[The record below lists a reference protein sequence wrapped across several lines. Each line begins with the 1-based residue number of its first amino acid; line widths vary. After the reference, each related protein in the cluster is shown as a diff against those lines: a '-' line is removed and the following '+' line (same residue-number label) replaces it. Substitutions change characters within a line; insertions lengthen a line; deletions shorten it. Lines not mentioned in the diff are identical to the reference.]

1 MASRLIGFA
10 NCLQIKL
17 TGPTI
22 VHMTLDLRLLLSRAA
37 RSATLY
43 FKDRAAERDL
53 SVVQAQ
59 ALIEVDQQPGVSLG
73 GLASSISKDL
83 ASTSILIDRMTTLG
97 LVRREIDPRDR
108 RRNQLYVTEQ
118 AAETVSYLK
127 DARDG
132 INRFVFDLLGDEQAD
147 QLATLLARY
156 LDELARSEARILPE
170 TSED

>member
-1 MASRLIGFA
+1 
-10 NCLQIKL
+10 
-17 TGPTI
+17 
-22 VHMTLDLRLLLSRAA
+22 MTLDLRLLLSRAT
-37 RSATLY
+37 RTATLY

-59 ALIEVDQQPGVSLG
+59 ALIEIDQQPGVSLG

-97 LVRREIDPRDR
+97 LVRRETDPRDR

-118 AAETVSYLK
+118 AEETVGHLK
-127 DARDG
+127 EARDG

-147 QLATLLARY
+147 HLAALLSRF
-156 LDELARSEARILPE
+156 LDEVARSEASVSPE
-170 TSED
+170 PSED